1 MFKTS
6 KIRTLFLSFTLFI
19 GSMGLFAQ
27 VQQDISD
34 VQLAQ
39 FADAYINMQKENQ
52 AAQSQVMTMIEEEG
66 LEVERFSEIQQAASD
81 PSLESNATPEEVKK
95 HATVMAKIEAMQD
108 HFEERAIAGIEASG
122 ITMEEYQ
129 AIATALQQD
138 QTLVTKLQAILMEK
152 TQE

>member
-1 MFKTS
+1 
-6 KIRTLFLSFTLFI
+6 
-19 GSMGLFAQ
+19 MGLFAQ

-34 VQLAQ
+34 AQLAQ

-52 AAQSQVMTMIEEEG
+52 AAQSQIMTMIEEEG

-95 HATVMAKIEAMQD
+95 HATVMAKIEGMQD

-129 AIATALQQD
+129 AIATALQKD
-138 QTLVTKLQAILMEK
+138 QALVTKLQAILMEK

>member
-52 AAQSQVMTMIEEEG
+52 TAQSQVMTMIEEEG

>member
-6 KIRTLFLSFTLFI
+6 KIRTLFLSFTFFI
-19 GSMGLFAQ
+19 GSIGLFAQ

-52 AAQSQVMTMIEEEG
+52 EAQSQIMTMIEAEG
-66 LEVERFSEIQQAASD
+66 LEVDRFSQIQQAAND
-81 PSLESNATPEEVKK
+81 PSLESDATPEEVKK
-95 HATVMAKIEAMQD
+95 HASIMAKIEGMQD
-108 HFEERAIAGIEASG
+108 HFEQRAIAGIEASG

-129 AIATALQQD
+129 EIASALQQD

-152 TQE
+152 SQQ